1 MSEFDFEGIRKKI
14 FDCKVI
20 EEEEVARLLLKLNDI
35 LNRENNIL
43 LLTSPIIICGDIHG
57 QMYDLVHLF
66 QVSGGFDDEKN
77 WTDKKKYLFMGDY
90 VDRGYHSLNTFL
102 LLVTLK
108 VQYPFKISL
117 LRGNH
122 EFNIQNN

>member
-1 MSEFDFEGIRKKI
+1 MSSDFNFEGIRQDI

-20 EEEEVARLLLKLNDI
+20 PEETVARLLLKLNDL

-43 LLTSPIIICGDIHG
+43 LLTSPIVICGDIHG
-57 QMYDLVHLF
+57 QMYDLVKLF
-66 QVSGGFDDEKN
+66 EISGGFDKKKN
-77 WTDKKKYLFMGDY
+77 WTNKKKYLFMGDY

-108 VQYPFKISL
+108 VQYP
-117 LRGNH
+117 
-122 EFNIQNN
+122 